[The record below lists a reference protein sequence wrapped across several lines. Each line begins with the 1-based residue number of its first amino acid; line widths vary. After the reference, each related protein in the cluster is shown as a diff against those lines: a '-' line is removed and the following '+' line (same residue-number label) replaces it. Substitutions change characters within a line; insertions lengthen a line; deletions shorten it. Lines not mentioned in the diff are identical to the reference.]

1 MTSGCLFMP
10 QVLHLTT
17 SSTGSHCIHS
27 LTNSASIQSTDIDS
41 GLNTRL
47 PKYSF
52 TLFSLLS
59 SFNLPNS
66 SSFPFSAGP
75 YFVHSICSRASD
87 YLLFPS
93 PLAPP
98 ASSAACAPAPSSG
111 WIPAVRT
118 IVPRSHL
125 LVATG
130 TPSLQVSRLNNQL
143 PVAAL

>member
-1 MTSGCLFMP
+1 MP

-27 LTNSASIQSTDIDS
+27 LTNSASIQSTDIDY

-47 PKYSF
+47 LKYSF

-59 SFNLPNS
+59 SFDLSNS
-66 SSFPFSAGP
+66 SSFPSSARP

-93 PLAPP
+93 PLL
-98 ASSAACAPAPSSG
+98 
-111 WIPAVRT
+111 R
-118 IVPRSHL
+118 RL
-125 LVATG
+125 L
-130 TPSLQVSRLNNQL
+130 LL
-143 PVAAL
+143 PVRLRHRRGGSQPSER